1 MPFNTANATLPAPS
15 VAVDTRTAWLT
26 GREYLRVSQ
35 DSSGRQRSVT
45 EQHDDNERTTV
56 RHSIKITGEPY
67 VDNDRSASRYA
78 SKARD
83 DWARLVADLESG
95 AFTEDVLI
103 LWENSR
109 YSRKTSEW
117 LHLMELCEERGKRIF
132 ITSDNRLYDLSH
144 WKDRRNLRE
153 DASDSETESDKV
165 SMRNRRTS
173 AAQAEQGRPNAR
185 PPHGYMAQYDEQTGK
200 LINWVEN
207 PEESEVPKAL
217 FKGLREGKSYR
228 RIAREL
234 AAAGHVNRSGRP
246 FTDEH
251 LRSMA
256 LRPAYGGY
264 RKHTPKSRGRTF
276 QAQQVETNLYEA
288 TWAPL
293 VDRETFWA
301 VRRTLL
307 DPARRSTRNGKAK
320 HALTMI
326 IRCDVCGGTMGAA
339 GEGTS
344 AYYFCRE
351 RRCVQINKPAVDA
364 LIIGSPTH
372 PGVILAYLASDK
384 VYEDFAAS
392 AQDSGKV
399 EHLRAEIERLR
410 GERSEAENAEPES
423 VAEARMFARMVET
436 LTTKITALEEQERR
450 LTLPAVLTDLI
461 RPGKDVV
468 KRWEAAPVE
477 ARREVARLLL
487 SADWLGQVRI
497 RRGRGVPAA
506 DRIHW
511 HQEPACEACTAA

>member
-1 MPFNTANATLPAPS
+1 MPFNTANTAAMTAAA
-15 VAVDTRTAWLT
+15 VTVDTLT

-35 DSSGRQRSVT
+35 DNSGRQRSVT
-45 EQHDDNERTTV
+45 EQHDDNERTTA
-56 RHSIKITGEPY
+56 RHGIKITGEPY

-95 AFTEDVLI
+95 RFTEDVLI

-117 LHLMELCEERGKRIF
+117 LHLMELCEGHGKKIF
-132 ITSDNRLYDLSH
+132 ITCDNRLYDLAH

-173 AAQAEQGRPNAR
+173 AAQAEQGRPNAT
-185 PPHGYMAQYDEQTGK
+185 PPHGYMAQYDDKTGK
-200 LINWVEN
+200 LINWVED
-207 PEESEVPKAL
+207 PEESAVPKEL
-217 FKGLREGKSYR
+217 FRRLRAGQSMR
-228 RIAREL
+228 SIARDL
-234 AAAGHVNRSGRP
+234 AEAGHVNRSGRP

-251 LRSMA
+251 LRTMA

-264 RKHTPKSRGRTF
+264 RKHTPKSRGRSF
-276 QAQQVETNLYEA
+276 KAQQVETTLYEA

-293 VDRETFWA
+293 VERETFWA
-301 VRRTLL
+301 VRRMML

-320 HALTMI
+320 HVLTMTMK
-326 IRCDVCGGTMGAA
+326 CDVCGGTMGAG

-344 AYYFCRE
+344 AYYFCRQ
-351 RRCVQINKPAVDA
+351 RRCVQISKPAVDA
-364 LIIGSPTH
+364 LIIGSATQ

-392 AQDSGKV
+392 AEDSGKV
-399 EHLRAEIERLR
+399 EHIRAEIERLR
-410 GERSEAENAEPES
+410 GERGEAENAEPES
-423 VAEARMFARMVET
+423 IAEARMFARMVET

-461 RPGKDVV
+461 RPGKGVAE
-468 KRWEAAPVE
+468 RWEAAPVE

-487 SADWLGQVRI
+487 SADWVGQVRV

-511 HQEPACEACTAA
+511 HVEPQG